1 MGILAKLKVFRRK
14 GKAVVGDV
22 EVCTSMNYTV
32 IVLLTPYL
40 IERRR
45 LYIGEARLFGG
56 CGCPLEGKPEP
67 IPMHTCSMMEAIV
80 DSLFPRVI
88 PTEMLNMSSRSCC
101 VTLPMIQR
109 FCASVCPSD
118 FPRQLLHGRYV

>member
-14 GKAVVGDV
+14 GKAAAGDIK
-22 EVCTSMNYTV
+22 VCSMSYTV

-45 LYIGEARLFGG
+45 MYIGEARLFGG

-67 IPMHTCSMMEAIV
+67 IHMHTCSMMTPV
-80 DSLFPRVI
+80 GDPLYPGSYRPK
-88 PTEMLNMSSRSCC
+88 C
-101 VTLPMIQR
+101 
-109 FCASVCPSD
+109 
-118 FPRQLLHGRYV
+118 